1 MGVATFIGLSEDER
15 NTLET
20 WVRRS
25 TTERRLAQRA
35 CMVLEAAAGKTTKEV
50 AASLQVRPA
59 TVSKWRTRFARD
71 RLAGLTDASR
81 SGKPAAYDAITEQR
95 ILAQLDQPPPDGS
108 TTWISRP
115 AARSCG
121 SAVSGSPCGPLP

>member
-50 AASLQVRPA
+50 AASLQVRAA

-81 SGKPAAYDAITEQR
+81 SGKPATYDAITEQR
-95 ILAQLDQPPPDGS
+95 ILAQLDQPPPNGS
-108 TTWISRP
+108 TTWTSRP
-115 AARSCG
+115 AARSSG
-121 SAVSGSPCGPLP
+121 SAVPGAPCDLSR